1 MGMNMGGRKGGP
13 VSDINVTPL
22 VDVMLVLLVIFMVTA
37 PMMFSGIEMKLP
49 KTQKVNS
56 LGLKPELVILSITSS
71 EQYYLG
77 KSLVTAKDVI
87 PSILKQFKTNGTD
100 VVYLRA
106 DYTLKYEKVAKLIAN
121 LKKAGVSNIALVTEV
136 EKTPNP

>member
-1 MGMNMGGRKGGP
+1 MGMQMGSGKKGP

-37 PMMFSGIEMKLP
+37 PMLFSGINLKLP
-49 KTQKVNS
+49 KTQKVNTV
-56 LGLKPELVILSITSS
+56 GLRQELVILSITES
-71 EQYYLG
+71 EQFFLG
-77 KSLVTAKDVI
+77 KTAVSQKDLI
-87 PSILKQFKTNGTD
+87 PAILKQFAASKTD

-106 DYTLKYEKVAKLIAN
+106 DYNLRYEKVAKLIAS

-136 EKTPNP
+136 EKNK

>member
-1 MGMNMGGRKGGP
+1 MGMQMGSGKKGP

-37 PMMFSGIEMKLP
+37 PMLFSGINLKLP
-49 KTQKVNS
+49 KTQKVNNV
-56 LGLKPELVILSITSS
+56 GLRPELVILSITES
-71 EQYYLG
+71 EQFYLG
-77 KSLVTAKDVI
+77 KNLVSQSDLVA
-87 PSILKQFKTNGTD
+87 SILKQFKTNNTD

-106 DYTLKYEKVAKLIAN
+106 DYNLRYEKVAKLIAS

-136 EKTPNP
+136 EKGK

>member
-1 MGMNMGGRKGGP
+1 MGMQMGSGKKGP

-37 PMMFSGIEMKLP
+37 PMLFSGVNLKLP
-49 KTQKVNS
+49 KTQKVNNV
-56 LGLKPELVILSITSS
+56 GLRPELVILSVTET
-71 EQYYLG
+71 EQFFLG
-77 KSLVTAKDVI
+77 KTAILAKDIV
-87 PSILKQFKTNGTD
+87 PSILDQFKKNNTD

-106 DYTLKYEKVAKLIAN
+106 DYNLKYEKVAKLIAN

-136 EKTPNP
+136 EKAN

>member
-1 MGMNMGGRKGGP
+1 MGMQMGKGKKGP

-37 PMMFSGIEMKLP
+37 PMLFSGIDLKLP
-49 KTQKVNS
+49 KTKKVNNV
-56 LGLKPELVILSITSS
+56 GLNQELVILSITSN

-77 KSLVTAKDVI
+77 KNQISQNDLV
-87 PSILKQFKTNGTD
+87 PSILKQFKISKADT
-100 VVYLRA
+100 VYLRA
-106 DYTLKYEKVAKLIAN
+106 DYSLRYEKVAKLIAQ

-136 EKTPNP
+136 EKEAK

>member
-1 MGMNMGGRKGGP
+1 MGVQMGSNKKGP

-37 PMMFSGIEMKLP
+37 PMLFSGINLKLP
-49 KTQKVNS
+49 KTQKVNNV
-56 LGLKPELVILSITSS
+56 GLRPELVILSITEN
-71 EQYYLG
+71 EQFYLG
-77 KSLVTAKDVI
+77 KSLIAPKDLV
-87 PSILKQFKTNGTD
+87 PSILKQFETNKTD

-106 DYTLKYEKVAKLIAN
+106 DYNLKYEKVAKLIAS

-136 EKTPNP
+136 EKGK

>member
-1 MGMNMGGRKGGP
+1 MGMQMGPGKKGP

-37 PMMFSGIEMKLP
+37 PMLFSGINLKLP

-56 LGLKPELVILSITSS
+56 VGLRDELVILSITES
-71 EQYYLG
+71 EQFFLG
-77 KSLVTAKDVI
+77 KNPVSQKDLV
-87 PSILKQFKTNGTD
+87 PSILNQFKKNKTD

-106 DYTLKYEKVAKLIAN
+106 DYNLRYEKVAKLIAS

-136 EKTPNP
+136 EKK